1 MEYSK
6 KLPSKES
13 ARRTR
18 SRLGGA
24 LWGIGVLPNKQK
36 SGSFL
41 AGENRPI
48 CRKGTRRH
56 RMLVQCLCQ
65 QRTGTA
71 ADHIRTGLRKGS
83 ACLNMDISR
92 GLKVAQLLAG
102 FPDGI
107 TLYVDRPFIPREYQ
121 CFSWLGTAPS
131 VYLCNLRA
139 CWLLHRDESVPIIE
153 GGMEVDTVPVA
164 GIDVSKRFSDLCIL
178 SPENQVFS
186 ATRIYHDKTSMDRAR
201 DLLLKA
207 QAEFGH
213 APVIVMESTSHYHL
227 VLYQYFTKAGFEVL
241 VINPLQSHALRN
253 MNIRRIKND
262 RVDAKRLAL
271 LYRTTVLRPSLIPQ
285 DVVRGLRI
293 LCRQRSELL
302 RDSTRYKNHLT
313 ALLDQIFP
321 GFDRVF
327 SKVSG
332 KGSLAA
338 LSLCPTPQ
346 AVLSTELERLAEVI
360 SEASRKPKAYGVE
373 KAQKIRDAALHAS
386 MIGIVSSGD
395 AAAVA
400 TATAMLKAVQ
410 QTLDSLEEEIKSLA
424 AKNAEIMKNVE
435 LLSSIPGI
443 GFWISMVLVSE
454 IGDFSAFHHPKQLAA
469 YIGLDPS
476 ERQSGTFHGTRNKM
490 SKRGS
495 PHARA
500 MLHMAVHN
508 SVYSSKGRP
517 PHNPVLAEYYA
528 RKCLSKPIKVAMGAA
543 MHKLCNI
550 IFAVLRNQKPFEL
563 RQPELH
569 AASLGIKVA

>member
-1 MEYSK
+1 M
-6 KLPSKES
+6 
-13 ARRTR
+13 
-18 SRLGGA
+18 
-24 LWGIGVLPNKQK
+24 
-36 SGSFL
+36 
-41 AGENRPI
+41 
-48 CRKGTRRH
+48 
-56 RMLVQCLCQ
+56 
-65 QRTGTA
+65 
-71 ADHIRTGLRKGS
+71 
-83 ACLNMDISR
+83 
-92 GLKVAQLLAG
+92 
-102 FPDGI
+102 
-107 TLYVDRPFIPREYQ
+107 
-121 CFSWLGTAPS
+121 
-131 VYLCNLRA
+131 
-139 CWLLHRDESVPIIE
+139 
-153 GGMEVDTVPVA
+153 DTVPVA

>member
-1 MEYSK
+1 
-6 KLPSKES
+6 
-13 ARRTR
+13 
-18 SRLGGA
+18 
-24 LWGIGVLPNKQK
+24 
-36 SGSFL
+36 
-41 AGENRPI
+41 
-48 CRKGTRRH
+48 
-56 RMLVQCLCQ
+56 
-65 QRTGTA
+65 
-71 ADHIRTGLRKGS
+71 
-83 ACLNMDISR
+83 
-92 GLKVAQLLAG
+92 
-102 FPDGI
+102 
-107 TLYVDRPFIPREYQ
+107 
-121 CFSWLGTAPS
+121 
-131 VYLCNLRA
+131 
-139 CWLLHRDESVPIIE
+139 
-153 GGMEVDTVPVA
+153 
-164 GIDVSKRFSDLCIL
+164 
-178 SPENQVFS
+178 
-186 ATRIYHDKTSMDRAR
+186 
-201 DLLLKA
+201 
-207 QAEFGH
+207 
-213 APVIVMESTSHYHL
+213 
-227 VLYQYFTKAGFEVL
+227 
-241 VINPLQSHALRN
+241 
-253 MNIRRIKND
+253 
-262 RVDAKRLAL
+262 
-271 LYRTTVLRPSLIPQ
+271 
-285 DVVRGLRI
+285 
-293 LCRQRSELL
+293 
-302 RDSTRYKNHLT
+302 
-313 ALLDQIFP
+313 
-321 GFDRVF
+321 
-327 SKVSG
+327 
-332 KGSLAA
+332 
-338 LSLCPTPQ
+338 
-346 AVLSTELERLAEVI
+346 
-360 SEASRKPKAYGVE
+360 
-373 KAQKIRDAALHAS
+373 